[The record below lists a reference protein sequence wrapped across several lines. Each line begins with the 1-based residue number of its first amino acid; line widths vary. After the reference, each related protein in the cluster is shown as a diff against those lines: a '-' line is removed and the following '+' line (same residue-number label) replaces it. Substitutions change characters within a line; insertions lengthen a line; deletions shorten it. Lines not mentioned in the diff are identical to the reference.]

1 MRAVYALPDIS
12 QRRTNQIFCDTTKHD
27 CMMGFVCMRNL
38 LIALMAAASNGILCR
53 FEGVLTCLIFR
64 RTYDQ
69 LMIPVFSYSICYEK
83 GWLPFLWV
91 ISLWCIILFSNWGSH
106 IFLSFCW
113 NLRFESKYASI
124 HGWWGT

>member
-38 LIALMAAASNGILCR
+38 LIALTAAASNGILCR
-53 FEGVLTCLIFR
+53 FERVLTCLIFK

-69 LMIPVFSYSICYEK
+69 LMTPGFP
-83 GWLPFLWV
+83 LPYA
-91 ISLWCIILFSNWGSH
+91 ILKFDCH
-106 IFLSFCW
+106 FC
-113 NLRFESKYASI
+113 E
-124 HGWWGT
+124 